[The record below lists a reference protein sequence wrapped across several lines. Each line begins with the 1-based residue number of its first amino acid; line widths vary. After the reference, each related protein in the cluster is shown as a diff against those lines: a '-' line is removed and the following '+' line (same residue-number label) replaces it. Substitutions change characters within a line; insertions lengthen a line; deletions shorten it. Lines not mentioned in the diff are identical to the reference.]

1 MKAKLTIVQQKQR
14 EESYCAIFFK
24 FVAAAAAALRK
35 WYDHIEASLHHW
47 KIVHRLKKNAAVL
60 QFFFIPASAAA

>member
-1 MKAKLTIVQQKQR
+1 MLYFLI
-14 EESYCAIFFK
+14 

-35 WYDHIEASLHHW
+35 WYGHIEASLHHW
-47 KIVHRLKKNAAVL
+47 KIVHRLKKTAAVL